1 MELVIEHPTEFKA
14 YRVGY
19 DSARKIAGA
28 VGTAIV
34 SSRLMNKETLRYV
47 IMTKSGPKE
56 ALIGDW
62 IVCRG
67 PEEFDV
73 CTLKEFHEKYVF
85 KRAVSAGR
93 RIRSSSKP
101 RQKWNDYLYQD
112 EAKR

>member
-1 MELVIEHPTEFKA
+1 MEIVIEHPTEFKA

-34 SSRLMNKETLRYV
+34 SSRTMYKDTLRYV
-47 IMTKSGPKE
+47 VMTKSGPKE

-73 CTLKEFHEKYVF
+73 CTLREFHEKYVF

-93 RIRSSSKP
+93 RIRSVTKP
-101 RQKWNDYLYQD
+101 RKKWDDYLYPED
-112 EAKR
+112 AKR

>member
-1 MELVIEHPTEFKA
+1 MEIVIEHPTEFKA

-19 DSARKIAGA
+19 DSARKITGA
-28 VGTAIV
+28 VGAAIV
-34 SSRLMNKETLRYV
+34 SSRTMNKDTLRYV
-47 IMTKSGPKE
+47 VMTKSGPKE

-73 CTLKEFHEKYVF
+73 CTLREFHEKYIF

-93 RIRSSSKP
+93 RIHNASKP
-101 RQKWNDYLYQD
+101 RRKWDDYLRPED
-112 EAKR
+112 AKR